1 MQINKTYLQWVGARD
16 YPTIEAFMTEVKEQ
30 GLSKRVPN
38 HHIAAALMEPG
49 TVVFVAH
56 DEGEHEDCPDCLE
69 VKACETCSG
78 KGEIVATEQDGKPVA
93 CGDCGGLGEIVRGT
107 GGKVTL
113 EDGTELAYRDWL
125 GMRRHAKHNERDG
138 KPTGENGV
146 KAMCD
151 RCGGSGR
158 LPLGKI
164 FGLYVPSAA
173 EYIVSDAMEAEARDK
188 IAAKGVDLIPEGA
201 VALEQE
207 RKCGR
212 RKVGGAYV
220 VTRPAEAPSAKAEAT
235 VDELVAQGLIEPE
248 AVQVTGDFVEFV
260 NPVAIQTKRFRGIR
274 RYMLEAAVE
283 AEAELIAEAI

>member
-16 YPTIEAFMTEVKEQ
+16 YKTIEDFMTEVKEQ

-38 HHIAAALMEPG
+38 HHIAGALMEPG

-69 VKACETCSG
+69 VKACETCDG
-78 KGEIVATEQDGKPVA
+78 KGKIVATEQDGEA
-93 CGDCGGLGEIVRGT
+93 QDCADCSGLGEIVRGT

-113 EDGTELAYRDWL
+113 EDGSELAYRDWL
-125 GMRRHAKHNERDG
+125 GMRRHAKHNARDG

-146 KAMCD
+146 KAMCE

-173 EYIVSDAMEAEARDK
+173 EYIVSDDMEAEARDK

-212 RKVGGAYV
+212 RKVGGSYV
-220 VTRPAEAPSAKAEAT
+220 VTRPAQAPSAKAEAT

-260 NPVAIQTKRFRGIR
+260 NPVAIKTKRFRGIR